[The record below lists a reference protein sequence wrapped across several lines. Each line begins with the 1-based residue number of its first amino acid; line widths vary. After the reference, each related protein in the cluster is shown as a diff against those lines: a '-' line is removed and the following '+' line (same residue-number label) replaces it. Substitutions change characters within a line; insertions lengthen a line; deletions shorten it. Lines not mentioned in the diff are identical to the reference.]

1 MLSKVA
7 AKFMFCCAEA
17 RINNKQVEVQI
28 GGNAWRGRKKAKQK
42 VISDSKLIKQPKV
55 YNSQGSIN
63 ELTTYTPHNSNR
75 LPTLDSMI

>member
-1 MLSKVA
+1 MEMLGGG
-7 AKFMFCCAEA
+7 A
-17 RINNKQVEVQI
+17 R
-28 GGNAWRGRKKAKQK
+28 KQK
-42 VISDSKLIKQPKV
+42 KKVVSDSKLIKQLKV